1 MDLFRVWKEEEIDKV
16 WVFVE
21 DYIQKSL
28 DRSGGYADH
37 QDIKDRIKK
46 NLMQLWIAW
55 EEEDRKVYA
64 VGVTEITQY
73 PKYKTL
79 NFRILTGENM
89 EKWTHLI
96 QPIESWAK
104 GEGVTKME
112 FYMAFGKFTNDYNVR
127 ARASSLSSTDEG
139 LRKFMLKVYGY
150 MSVGLG
156 ITGVI
161 AWLFANAF
169 VAQNPIVVS
178 LMQPPMAYLVMFA
191 PLGIILWMSFGIN
204 KMSAGMAQNLFWV
217 LAACYG
223 VSLASI
229 FLVYTGATIAR
240 VFFIAASMFLTM
252 SIWGYTTK
260 RSLAKMGSFLMMG
273 LIGLIIASIVNIFL
287 GSSALQFAMSIIGVI
302 IFAGLTAYDTQ
313 VIKEIYVENENSEDS
328 SKKAVMGALK
338 LYLDLL
344 LLFQYLLMLFGN
356 RE

>member
-1 MDLFRVWKEEEIDKV
+1 
-16 WVFVE
+16 
-21 DYIQKSL
+21 
-28 DRSGGYADH
+28 
-37 QDIKDRIKK
+37 
-46 NLMQLWIAW
+46 
-55 EEEDRKVYA
+55 
-64 VGVTEITQY
+64 
-73 PKYKTL
+73 
-79 NFRILTGENM
+79 
-89 EKWTHLI
+89 
-96 QPIESWAK
+96 
-104 GEGVTKME
+104 
-112 FYMAFGKFTNDYNVR
+112 MAFGRFTNDYNVR

-150 MSVGLG
+150 MSVGLA
-156 ITGVI
+156 ITGVV

-169 VAQNPIVVS
+169 VAQNPLVVS

-204 KMSAGMAQNLFWV
+204 KMSARTSQNLFWL

-223 VSLASI
+223 ISLASI

-240 VFFIAASMFLTM
+240 VFFIAASMFLSM

-313 VIKEIYVENENSEDS
+313 VIKEIYVENENTEAS

>member
-1 MDLFRVWKEEEIDKV
+1 
-16 WVFVE
+16 
-21 DYIQKSL
+21 
-28 DRSGGYADH
+28 
-37 QDIKDRIKK
+37 
-46 NLMQLWIAW
+46 
-55 EEEDRKVYA
+55 
-64 VGVTEITQY
+64 
-73 PKYKTL
+73 
-79 NFRILTGENM
+79 
-89 EKWTHLI
+89 
-96 QPIESWAK
+96 
-104 GEGVTKME
+104 
-112 FYMAFGKFTNDYNVR
+112 MAFGRFTNDFNVR

-169 VAQNPIVVS
+169 VAQNPVVVS

-204 KMSAGMAQNLFWV
+204 KMSARTSQNLFWI

>member
-1 MDLFRVWKEEEIDKV
+1 
-16 WVFVE
+16 
-21 DYIQKSL
+21 
-28 DRSGGYADH
+28 
-37 QDIKDRIKK
+37 
-46 NLMQLWIAW
+46 
-55 EEEDRKVYA
+55 
-64 VGVTEITQY
+64 
-73 PKYKTL
+73 
-79 NFRILTGENM
+79 
-89 EKWTHLI
+89 
-96 QPIESWAK
+96 
-104 GEGVTKME
+104 
-112 FYMAFGKFTNDYNVR
+112 MAFGKFTNDYNVR

-139 LRKFMLKVYGY
+139 LRRFMLKVYGY

-178 LMQPPMAYLVMFA
+178 LMQPPLAYLVMFA
-191 PLGIILWMSFGIN
+191 PLGIIYDEFWN
-204 KMSAGMAQNLFWV
+204 KLMSAGMAQNLFWV

-229 FLVYTGATIAR
+229 FFDSTGATIAR

>member
-1 MDLFRVWKEEEIDKV
+1 
-16 WVFVE
+16 
-21 DYIQKSL
+21 
-28 DRSGGYADH
+28 
-37 QDIKDRIKK
+37 
-46 NLMQLWIAW
+46 
-55 EEEDRKVYA
+55 
-64 VGVTEITQY
+64 
-73 PKYKTL
+73 
-79 NFRILTGENM
+79 
-89 EKWTHLI
+89 
-96 QPIESWAK
+96 
-104 GEGVTKME
+104 
-112 FYMAFGKFTNDYNVR
+112 MAFGKFTNDYNVR
-127 ARASSLSSTDEG
+127 AKASSLSSTDEG
-139 LRKFMLKVYGY
+139 LKKFMLKVYGY

-169 VAQNPIVVS
+169 VAQNPFVVS
-178 LMQPPMAYLVMFA
+178 LMQPPLAYVVMFA

-204 KMSAGMAQNLFWV
+204 KMRAGTAQNLFWL

-260 RSLAKMGSFLMMG
+260 KSLAKMGSFLMMG

-287 GSSALQFAMSIIGVI
+287 ASSALQFAMSIIGVI

>member
-1 MDLFRVWKEEEIDKV
+1 
-16 WVFVE
+16 
-21 DYIQKSL
+21 
-28 DRSGGYADH
+28 
-37 QDIKDRIKK
+37 
-46 NLMQLWIAW
+46 
-55 EEEDRKVYA
+55 
-64 VGVTEITQY
+64 
-73 PKYKTL
+73 
-79 NFRILTGENM
+79 
-89 EKWTHLI
+89 
-96 QPIESWAK
+96 
-104 GEGVTKME
+104 
-112 FYMAFGKFTNDYNVR
+112 MAFGKFTNDHNVR
-127 ARASSLSSTDEG
+127 SRASSLSSTDEG

-150 MSVGLG
+150 MAAGLG

-161 AWLFANAF
+161 AWLFSNALI
-169 VAQNPIVVS
+169 AGNPIVTA
-178 LMQPPMAYLVMFA
+178 LMTGPMKLVVMFA
-191 PLGIILWMSFGIN
+191 PLGIVLWMSFGIN
-204 KMSAGMAQNLFWV
+204 KMGAKTAQNLFWV

-229 FLVYTGATIAR
+229 FLVYTNASIAR

-287 GSSALQFAMSIIGVI
+287 ASSAMQFAMSIIGVI

-313 VIKEIYVENENSEDS
+313 VIKEIYVENENSEDAT
-328 SKKAVMGALK
+328 KKAVMGALK

>member
-1 MDLFRVWKEEEIDKV
+1 
-16 WVFVE
+16 
-21 DYIQKSL
+21 
-28 DRSGGYADH
+28 
-37 QDIKDRIKK
+37 
-46 NLMQLWIAW
+46 
-55 EEEDRKVYA
+55 
-64 VGVTEITQY
+64 
-73 PKYKTL
+73 
-79 NFRILTGENM
+79 
-89 EKWTHLI
+89 
-96 QPIESWAK
+96 
-104 GEGVTKME
+104 ME

-127 ARASSLSSTDEG
+127 AKASSLSSTDEG

-169 VAQNPIVVS
+169 VAQNPFVVS
-178 LMQPPMAYLVMFA
+178 LMQPPLAYMVMFA

-204 KMSAGMAQNLFWV
+204 KMKAGTAQNLFWL

>member
-1 MDLFRVWKEEEIDKV
+1 
-16 WVFVE
+16 
-21 DYIQKSL
+21 
-28 DRSGGYADH
+28 
-37 QDIKDRIKK
+37 
-46 NLMQLWIAW
+46 
-55 EEEDRKVYA
+55 
-64 VGVTEITQY
+64 
-73 PKYKTL
+73 
-79 NFRILTGENM
+79 
-89 EKWTHLI
+89 
-96 QPIESWAK
+96 
-104 GEGVTKME
+104 
-112 FYMAFGKFTNDYNVR
+112 MAFGRFTNDYNVR

-156 ITGVI
+156 ITGVV

-169 VAQNPIVVS
+169 VAQNPVVVS

-204 KMSAGMAQNLFWV
+204 KMSARTSQNLFWV

-223 VSLASI
+223 ISLASI

-260 RSLAKMGSFLMMG
+260 KSLAKMGSFLMMG
-273 LIGLIIASIVNIFL
+273 LIGLIIASVVNIFL

-313 VIKEIYVENENSEDS
+313 VIKEIYVENENSEES

>member
-1 MDLFRVWKEEEIDKV
+1 
-16 WVFVE
+16 
-21 DYIQKSL
+21 
-28 DRSGGYADH
+28 
-37 QDIKDRIKK
+37 
-46 NLMQLWIAW
+46 
-55 EEEDRKVYA
+55 
-64 VGVTEITQY
+64 
-73 PKYKTL
+73 
-79 NFRILTGENM
+79 
-89 EKWTHLI
+89 
-96 QPIESWAK
+96 
-104 GEGVTKME
+104 
-112 FYMAFGKFTNDYNVR
+112 MAFGRFTNDYNVR
-127 ARASSLSSTDEG
+127 AKASSLSSTDEG
-139 LRKFMLKVYGY
+139 LRKFMLKVYSY

-156 ITGVI
+156 ITGVV

-169 VAQNPIVVS
+169 VAQNPVVVS

-204 KMSAGMAQNLFWV
+204 RMSARTSQNLFWV

-223 VSLASI
+223 ISLASI

-313 VIKEIYVENENSEDS
+313 VIKEIYVENENSEDA

>member
-1 MDLFRVWKEEEIDKV
+1 
-16 WVFVE
+16 
-21 DYIQKSL
+21 
-28 DRSGGYADH
+28 
-37 QDIKDRIKK
+37 
-46 NLMQLWIAW
+46 
-55 EEEDRKVYA
+55 
-64 VGVTEITQY
+64 
-73 PKYKTL
+73 
-79 NFRILTGENM
+79 
-89 EKWTHLI
+89 
-96 QPIESWAK
+96 
-104 GEGVTKME
+104 
-112 FYMAFGKFTNDYNVR
+112 MAFGKFTNDSNER
-127 ARASSLSSTDEG
+127 AKAATLSSTAEG

-156 ITGVI
+156 ITGVV

-169 VAQNPIVVS
+169 VAQNPLVVS
-178 LMQPPMAYLVMFA
+178 LMQPPMAYIVMFA

-204 KMSAGMAQNLFWV
+204 RMSARTSQNLFWI

-223 VSLASI
+223 ISLASI

-240 VFFIAASMFLTM
+240 VFFIAASMFLSM

-287 GSSALQFAMSIIGVI
+287 GSSALQFAMSVIGVI

-313 VIKEIYVENENSEDS
+313 VIKEIYVENENYEAS

>member
-1 MDLFRVWKEEEIDKV
+1 
-16 WVFVE
+16 
-21 DYIQKSL
+21 
-28 DRSGGYADH
+28 
-37 QDIKDRIKK
+37 
-46 NLMQLWIAW
+46 
-55 EEEDRKVYA
+55 
-64 VGVTEITQY
+64 
-73 PKYKTL
+73 
-79 NFRILTGENM
+79 
-89 EKWTHLI
+89 
-96 QPIESWAK
+96 
-104 GEGVTKME
+104 
-112 FYMAFGKFTNDYNVR
+112 MAFGKFTNDYNVK
-127 ARASSLSSTDEG
+127 AKASSLSSTDEG

-161 AWLFANAF
+161 AWLFAKAF
-169 VAQNPIVVS
+169 VAQNPLVVS

-204 KMSAGMAQNLFWV
+204 KMSAKTSQNLFWL

-240 VFFIAASMFLTM
+240 VFFIASSMFLTM

-260 RSLAKMGSFLMMG
+260 KSLAKMGSFLMMG

-313 VIKEIYVENENSEDS
+313 VIKEIYVENENEEAS